1 MRTDLTASPD
11 RVADML
17 ASSLVGRF
25 RGSFVVIIVV
35 AATGLTTAVA
45 PASAMA
51 QEVVS
56 EISEIM
62 VAKATKLPDGPS
74 PAKQDD
80 NCSSDILDPT
90 TEAGRYVRQRGW
102 GVLSEVS
109 IGDYQLVSFAGEF
122 VPGTS
127 GSCAVRQGNIGVF
140 DGSRLE
146 AILYTASKSDELI
159 GALVS
164 REAGR
169 VRLWSG
175 DYLGYPVADITAG
188 SVGLIVGSV
197 ADEDVFCQGIAKV
210 PNVYDL
216 SITEARTKLQA
227 AGWDPVPQP
236 KEDWGQQPDLHEM
249 GVTETVSCSGT
260 GFGFCA
266 FAYKTEG
273 ATLDVTTAGELFEDN
288 VPGVVDY
295 AVTCRP

>member
-1 MRTDLTASPD
+1 MERLRTPPPILAGEADDFGEVTRGSGVEGSAGGHALAEQLQHRQRCEQSGAAG
-11 RVADML
+11 RVERQFERARAAD
-17 ASSLVGRF
+17 AQDTGAQRPNVGRHGGF
-25 RGSFVVIIVV
+25 LFEAFGRVQH
-35 AATGLTTAVA
+35 
-45 PASAMA
+45 

-80 NCSSDILDPT
+80 NCSSDFLDPT

-140 DGSRLE
+140 EGSRLE
-146 AILYTASKSDELI
+146 AILYTARKSDELI
-159 GALVS
+159 GALVP

-175 DYLGYPVADITAG
+175 DYLGYPVADITVG
-188 SVGLIVGSV
+188 SIGLIVGTV
-197 ADEDVFCQGIAKV
+197 ADEDVFCQGTAKV

-216 SITEARTKLQA
+216 PITEARTKLQA
-227 AGWDPVPQP
+227 AGWDL
-236 KEDWGQQPDLHEM
+236 EFQQAAISQCLSP
-249 GVTETVSCSGT
+249 
-260 GFGFCA
+260 
-266 FAYKTEG
+266 
-273 ATLDVTTAGELFEDN
+273 
-288 VPGVVDY
+288 
-295 AVTCRP
+295 